1 MSEGPRFRKACT
13 LSLSGTLLPLAASIT
28 LGAAL
33 LVPLRDDRRGRR
45 ATVSEGADPLYPQ
58 FVSRRSANDSGDAAQ
73 SYSTSLLLRA
83 LGALSAALRRTAHS
97 ITAPSARQEVEPEPS
112 NDSACYESD
121 SRDFSFEEILLERL
135 TSEAQAPDPRL
146 EPAEEKNEPL
156 ERQSK
161 GSDAE
166 QEALAS
172 ASEAQGS
179 ASEAQAFSQPHHPHL
194 PERSAVYPT
203 GDVWRA
209 VPLTRAPLRPTVK
222 AITWPAFTGSNLRE
236 SFHEDR
242 LDLLRA
248 ICDGAQTPHRVET
261 LCRAY
266 NEECGAARTV
276 ALRGLCR
283 YPATEARQAF
293 IDALRAGSDEERSLA
308 IDGLAA
314 LDLHDPLVDAFNDR
328 VEAIAAKAA
337 LACARSRT
345 AHHIRAILRPHVDET
360 RVESILALLAGIVE

>member
-1 MSEGPRFRKACT
+1 MPEGPRFRKACT

-58 FVSRRSANDSGDAAQ
+58 FVSRRSAKDNGDAAQ
-73 SYSTSLLLRA
+73 SHTTSLLLRA

-97 ITAPSARQEVEPEPS
+97 ITAPSARQEIEPRPS
-112 NDSACYESD
+112 NDSACYEND
-121 SRDFSFEEILLERL
+121 SRDFTFEEILIERL
-135 TSEAQAPDPRL
+135 TSGAQAPDPRL
-146 EPAEEKNEPL
+146 EPAEEKNELL
-156 ERQSK
+156 ERQST
-161 GSDAE
+161 GSDTE
-166 QEALAS
+166 QEARAS
-172 ASEAQGS
+172 ASEAP
-179 ASEAQAFSQPHHPHL
+179 AFSQAHHPHL
-194 PERSAVYPT
+194 PERSAVYPP
-203 GDVWRA
+203 GEVWRA
-209 VPLTRAPLRPTVK
+209 VPLTRAPLRPAIK
-222 AITWPAFTGSNLRE
+222 AITWPALTGSNLGE

-248 ICDGAQTPHRVET
+248 ICDGGQTPHRVEI

-266 NEECGAARTV
+266 NEECGPGRTV

-314 LDLHDPLVDAFNDR
+314 LDLRDPLVDAFNDR
-328 VEAIAAKAA
+328 VEAIAAKAV

-345 AHHIRAILRPHVDET
+345 ANDIRAILRPHVDET